1 MFSVSLPQ
9 IWLWFNKEPGCR
21 NSLTSY
27 PVTMYCGKK
36 KEEEE
41 EPMSGEHTLVTLY
54 EYNNVISVDVYL
66 QAYLY
71 LRYQVTTRC

>member
-9 IWLWFNKEPGCR
+9 NWLWFNKESGCR

-36 KEEEE
+36 KKKK
-41 EPMSGEHTLVTLY
+41 EPMLGEHTLVTLY

-71 LRYQVTTRC
+71 LRYQVTTWC